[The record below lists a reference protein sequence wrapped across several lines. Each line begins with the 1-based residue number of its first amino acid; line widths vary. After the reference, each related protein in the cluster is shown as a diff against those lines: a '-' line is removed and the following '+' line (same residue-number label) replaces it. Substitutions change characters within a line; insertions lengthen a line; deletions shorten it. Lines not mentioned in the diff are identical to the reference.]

1 MWIICHSARC
11 PRLLI
16 LAQNAEDAREAHM
29 ARAEAARAS
38 EAARQARATMAAQG
52 AEALRRMR
60 QSADAELGRLREAMV
75 AAHPDR
81 GGTSAAFIKARRI
94 YVAARKGASN
104 AA

>member
-1 MWIICHSARC
+1 MWIVCHQSHC

-16 LAQNAEDAREAHM
+16 LAQNADDAGHAHR
-29 ARAEAARAS
+29 ARAKAARVA
-38 EAARQARATMAAQG
+38 EWARLERVAVAAQG